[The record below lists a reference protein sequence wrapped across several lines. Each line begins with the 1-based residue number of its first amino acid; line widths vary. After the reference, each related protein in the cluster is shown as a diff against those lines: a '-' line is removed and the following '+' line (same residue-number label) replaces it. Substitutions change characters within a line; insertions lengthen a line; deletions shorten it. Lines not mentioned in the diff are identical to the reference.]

1 MARSKSLLDAD
12 RFVFKLYKRNLP
24 KGELFYARFYER
36 GSSVILA
43 DRSTGEADER
53 RATAAAGKLLA
64 KLPLAKLA
72 RAKASK
78 ATDGFEDAEKLRNM
92 TLDVYFTWFWDSTKS
107 DYIRDCIDAEKPLSN
122 YYILSQSRSI
132 AKHAAT
138 YQSFKS
144 TTVQD
149 ANLFLVEQWMH
160 HLKREGMSANVI
172 VDAMTPSV
180 LPSRGRASAASSTSR
195 SPSQASFAPRS
206 VSKARDFKSHGSS
219 QDHRPTDRRGSRPPP
234 SAQEQSEKNEKPG
247 PDRPPT

>member
-1 MARSKSLLDAD
+1 MPASMSVAAPLFWPTDLRAR
-12 RFVFKLYKRNLP
+12 P
-24 KGELFYARFYER
+24 TR
-36 GSSVILA
+36 GGPL
-43 DRSTGEADER
+43 RP
-53 RATAAAGKLLA
+53 RAELLA

-107 DYIRDCIDAEKPLSN
+107 DYIRDRIDAEKPLSN

-172 VDAMTPSV
+172 VDAMNAVRTPLSWAGK
-180 LPSRGRASAASSTSR
+180 RGLIDEPFSLSGI
-195 SPSQASFAPRS
+195 FAPRS
-206 VSKARDFKSHGSS
+206 A
-219 QDHRPTDRRGSRPPP
+219 
-234 SAQEQSEKNEKPG
+234 SASAES
-247 PDRPPT
+247 